1 MRKRTVQ
8 FVLFATAWLAQ
19 SLWAADR
26 VVKVDPMQVF
36 QTMDHF
42 TASDAWSGALVG
54 RYWAEPERKQIAEW
68 LFSQELDASG
78 DPKGIGLSLWR
89 VNTGAGTWE
98 QADCDIQPLQR
109 RVESFKTI
117 DGQHYDWGKCAGQRY
132 FMEQAKAMGCNSFLL
147 FSNSPLV
154 QWTAN
159 GKGYADHK
167 DRANIRPE
175 GYVLYGDYLAEVAT
189 HYLQEGFRI
198 RYISPINE
206 PQVDWARPAQEGSS
220 WRLGEMKRMYAALDA
235 AMQQRA
241 SLDSVQILVGEASSI
256 PVLYREDQGVS
267 RQFKGDEETP
277 HRVIQAF
284 FEPQSPHY
292 VGDLKHVP
300 RLIGAHTYHNH
311 ATNQEIEEIRRPV
324 KDTCAHY
331 DVRYYQTEWCLLPY
345 GEEQIRRFDGFTSDW
360 KATTHTDMQ
369 VALLMG
375 RLIYAD
381 IVCSGAE
388 AWGYWKAMELNGNHA
403 LISLQAKEGNLLM
416 GGHATPNKLLWAL
429 GNYSRFIRPGYQR
442 VALEGAEELAALCGS
457 AYRSPDGKRLVLV
470 FVNTGFEREEVRL
483 TLPKAMQKQVRKISL
498 YRTDERTDLSL
509 VESIEGASRP
519 LSIAPRSL
527 TTCVVEL

>member
-8 FVLFATAWLAQ
+8 FVLFAIAWLAQ

-26 VVKVDPMQVF
+26 VVKVDPMRVF

-175 GYVLYGDYLAEVAT
+175 GYALYGDYLAEVAT

-220 WRLGEMKRMYAALDA
+220 WRLGEMKRMYAALDE

-267 RQFKGDEETP
+267 RQFKGNEETP

-311 ATNQEIEEIRRPV
+311 TTNQEIEEIRRPV

-375 RLIYAD
+375 RLI
-381 IVCSGAE
+381 
-388 AWGYWKAMELNGNHA
+388 
-403 LISLQAKEGNLLM
+403 
-416 GGHATPNKLLWAL
+416 
-429 GNYSRFIRPGYQR
+429 
-442 VALEGAEELAALCGS
+442 
-457 AYRSPDGKRLVLV
+457 
-470 FVNTGFEREEVRL
+470 
-483 TLPKAMQKQVRKISL
+483 
-498 YRTDERTDLSL
+498 
-509 VESIEGASRP
+509 
-519 LSIAPRSL
+519 
-527 TTCVVEL
+527 